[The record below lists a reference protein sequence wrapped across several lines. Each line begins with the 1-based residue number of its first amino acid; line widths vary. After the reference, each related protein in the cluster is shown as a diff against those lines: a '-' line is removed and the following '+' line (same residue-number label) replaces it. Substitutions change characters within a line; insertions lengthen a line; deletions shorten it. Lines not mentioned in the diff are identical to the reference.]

1 MVLSLL
7 MPSSTPL
14 PDHTH
19 GPGDRALTLNTSIMD
34 FHNSWLDLFD
44 SFERHQTE
52 LEARDSLMVL
62 SRDIQPKYEFQA
74 FLDGELQ
81 WADPAYDDDEL
92 QDMKN
97 EAIDAGFTFTVAEV
111 D

>member
-1 MVLSLL
+1 M
-7 MPSSTPL
+7 
-14 PDHTH
+14 DH
-19 GPGDRALTLNTSIMD
+19 
-34 FHNSWLDLFD
+34 HNYMLDLFE

-62 SRDIQPKYEFQA
+62 NRDIQPKWEIQA

-81 WADPAYDDDEL
+81 WADPAYDDAEL

-97 EAIDAGFTFTVAEV
+97 EAIAAGLTFTVTEV

>member
-1 MVLSLL
+1 M
-7 MPSSTPL
+7 
-14 PDHTH
+14 DHH
-19 GPGDRALTLNTSIMD
+19 NYMLN
-34 FHNSWLDLFD
+34 LFE

-62 SRDIQPKYEFQA
+62 NCDIQPKWEFQA
-74 FLDGELQ
+74 FLDDELQ

-97 EAIDAGFTFTVAEV
+97 KAIKDGLTFVVTEV
-111 D
+111 DPL

>member
-1 MVLSLL
+1 M
-7 MPSSTPL
+7 
-14 PDHTH
+14 DH
-19 GPGDRALTLNTSIMD
+19 
-34 FHNSWLDLFD
+34 HNYMLDLFE

-62 SRDIQPKYEFQA
+62 NRDIQPKWEIQA
-74 FLDGELQ
+74 FLNNELQ

-92 QDMKN
+92 QSLKN
-97 EAIDAGFTFTVAEV
+97 AATEAGFTYTIEEV

>member
-1 MVLSLL
+1 
-7 MPSSTPL
+7 MPYLCHREAGTL
-14 PDHTH
+14 PTI
-19 GPGDRALTLNTSIMD
+19 NTSIMD

-81 WADPAYDDDEL
+81 WADAAYDDDEL

-97 EAIDAGFTFTVAEV
+97 EAIDAGFTFTVEKV